1 MRTNGVQPINALCI
15 LRRKLFPF
23 SYDPH
28 KFVEGTCIFKAFILL
43 SLKRLK
49 SVHGC
54 LTILGRDETKLEIM
68 KSIMAIYL
76 FRWDVQEMKKQP
88 NDPADFAKYL
98 YQPEKDDETNE
109 FFHHREDHNH
119 VLKRIVNCLRDGV
132 IPGTDLRYFKDALHD
147 PKTGLT
153 YEALTGKNKQSV
165 PDCER
170 LISPAVVSFL
180 RNKGDESGAKVL
192 SIISNWHKAVD
203 GRALSEDVRSTYLQ
217 DTCMKNWLLD
227 DWMPWHNVNCDYTTI
242 DVNRLVKLM

>member
-1 MRTNGVQPINALCI
+1 
-15 LRRKLFPF
+15 
-23 SYDPH
+23 
-28 KFVEGTCIFKAFILL
+28 
-43 SLKRLK
+43 
-49 SVHGC
+49 VHGC

-68 KSIMAIYL
+68 KTIMAIYL

-217 DTCMKNWLLD
+217 DMKNWLLD